1 MQMTIFTILGLR
13 LLGISGITGS
23 ILFIIG
29 DLLYSH
35 IPGSKDNPTVR
46 MSKLPEARLLAAGT
60 LGLIGCWFYTLA
72 SLHLYIAFRP
82 AGDIFAFILSVAFA
96 AIMVC
101 FGISHTAYFAIAAG
115 AQAAVRLGSGAESGG
130 RLGKAFFQRLVTITY
145 IPVVIANLMMLYGIV
160 AGRSLYPRWAVVFL
174 PIIIFLIKTPVIR
187 LLKGH
192 LQELVT
198 DSYDNLIVFVFF
210 VLSTLV
216 LWNGIVS

>member
-1 MQMTIFTILGLR
+1 MQMTILTTWGLR
-13 LLGISGITGS
+13 LFGISGIAGS

-29 DLLYSH
+29 DLLYAH
-35 IPGSKDNPTVR
+35 LPGSKDSPTVR

-60 LGLIGCWFYTLA
+60 LGMIGCWFYTLA
-72 SLHLYIAFRP
+72 SMHVYIAFRP
-82 AGDIFAFILSVAFA
+82 AGDVFAFFTCLAFA

-101 FGISHTAYFAIAAG
+101 FGISHTAYFSIAAG
-115 AQAAVRLGSGAESGG
+115 AQAAVKLGSEAESGG
-130 RLGKAFFQRLVTITY
+130 KLGNTFFKRLVYITY
-145 IPVVIANLMMLYGIV
+145 IPVVIANLMMFYGIV
-160 AGRSLYPRWAVVFL
+160 TGRSMYPGWAVVFL
-174 PIIIFLIKTPVIR
+174 PIIIYLLKTPVTR

-192 LQELVT
+192 LQELVS